1 MGAAPNRRRR
11 RLILPALLFVVGA
24 LALALVSELSSSPL
38 ERVLAAL
45 PLWVS
50 VAAVAG
56 LLAVGTAATVAYE
69 RLSGGT
75 DEPRAGAT
83 PRVRN
88 RRALTRTTTV
98 VAMVAAGAGGGAV
111 AGPPLFTWVSDS
123 IAAATGPH
131 WSAEVLYSLQ
141 ERTTHP
147 VSLSRDG
154 STLAAGFYDGT
165 VIVWDVGT
173 RARFVLRGCSGLAD
187 LALSPDG
194 GTLAV
199 VGYSRSKECPG
210 SHFSMWD
217 VDAQAKLGEWQVPT
231 VIPGTVVFSSDGTVL
246 AFGGEEGDEGADG
259 AADDK
264 APDGNVQLWDVGKRR
279 RIAEFVLGKTP
290 ITALAFSPDG
300 RTLAGGGT
308 DWSQVMSDIYATR
321 VTLWKIST
329 RKAAGTLTLPPNTAL
344 RALAF
349 NPAGDVLAT
358 GGGNDDEATE
368 TVMLWDVASRRNTAT
383 IEGKDKAANSLAFTP
398 DGRTLVVGFAV
409 GERGDGVVELWDVAG
424 VERLETLVHP
434 GSAVTSVAVGRA
446 GRVIASATY
455 DGSVRL
461 WTKSG

>member
-38 ERVLAAL
+38 ERMLAAL
-45 PLWVS
+45 PVWVS
-50 VAAVAG
+50 VAVVLG
-56 LLAVGTAATVAYE
+56 LLTAGTAATVAYE
-69 RLSGGT
+69 RLSGGA
-75 DEPRAGAT
+75 DEHRAEPT

-111 AGPPLFTWVSDS
+111 AGPPVVAWVSDS
-123 IAAATGPH
+123 IAAASRPQ

-141 ERTTHP
+141 ERATHP

-173 RARFVLRGCSGLAD
+173 RARIVLRGCSGLAA

-199 VGYSRSKECPG
+199 VGYSRSRECPG
-210 SHFSMWD
+210 SHFSLWD
-217 VDAQAKLGEWQVPT
+217 VDAQAKLGGWQVPT
-231 VIPGTVVFSSDGTVL
+231 VTPVTVAFRPDGRVL
-246 AFGGEEGDEGADG
+246 AFGGEEADDGSGG

-264 APDGNVQLWDVGKRR
+264 APDGNVQLWDVGKRA
-279 RIAEFVLGKTP
+279 RIAELVAGRTP

-308 DWSQVMSDIYATR
+308 DWSQVSSDVYPTTA
-321 VTLWKIST
+321 TLWELGT
-329 RKAAGTLTLPPNTAL
+329 RKVVGTLTLPPNTHL

-349 NPAGDVLAT
+349 SPVGDVLAT
-358 GGGNDDEATE
+358 GGGNDDGATE
-368 TVMLWDVASRRNTAT
+368 TVMLWDVVSRTNTAT
-383 IEGKDKAANSLAFTP
+383 IEAEDKAANSLAFTP

-409 GERGDGVVELWDVAG
+409 GEQGDGEVELWDVAD
-424 VERLETLVHP
+424 VERLETLAHP
-434 GSAVTSVAVGRA
+434 GGAVTSVAVGGA
-446 GRVIASATY
+446 GRVLASATY
-455 DGSVRL
+455 DGSIRL
-461 WTKSG
+461 WTKDG